1 MAEQIITDLL
11 LNLGPFE
18 QQIDKAVDG
27 MQRYDDA
34 TVDATKGTKTFEN
47 ALGSATGKI
56 NATKVAV
63 EGVAIATNNTTNA
76 SKNVSGLTGIWDKV
90 KTSVSG
96 AGKNVLDFFKGARDG
111 VKQSI
116 GEVGGLRGI
125 FGQLG
130 TGIKSAFT
138 GIGKSFGSIGSTI
151 KGIIPQVG
159 GLGGSL
165 LGLLGPAGI
174 AAGAIAAIGG
184 AFISNT
190 DAGATFFDGVARSGG
205 IVFDK
210 LTGVFKRVTSAIGD
224 IWDALTDGETT
235 IGKVFGFF
243 TDVVEGLIAP
253 LTLVVGFVS
262 DITGIGDALADAA
275 AEGQALAQAYDD
287 IDEAQTANIK
297 RNAEL
302 EAQIKKLEVQL
313 RNRTTSEKE
322 RLAIGEEIGRLEE
335 ERAANE
341 LAVLQKVTA
350 AKQREAENEL
360 KNKGEVS
367 DETKKAL
374 AEAEA
379 AEINASSASVE
390 REERTQNRI
399 DQIRKQG
406 DDKRRAAA
414 EKAAAEAKKIAE
426 GRLEVEREL
435 AKAEAELLGERAKA
449 EQEALDTRNQ
459 RVEKAAGEA
468 TLLVQIEEQYQ
479 AELQAIRDKAAAD
492 AEAVANKQAQ
502 ALQNAVLSSTEDRLS
517 RLREEQDIELQL
529 AQQAGEDVT
538 ALLQSQYDARAALEQ
553 QIKDIRLEQL
563 EQQYQEE
570 FAALDGN
577 LIAQYDRQAQYEI
590 DRAALL
596 NESAVTE
603 LDAKRQLLE
612 QTIELEQAEEEL
624 AKSRVDAIAASGQII
639 SQLAGESKAAA
650 AIGFAAQKAAAIAQ
664 VITTTNAAIAAAT
677 AAAAAV
683 PAILPPGI
691 PNPAFAVAQGISAAQ
706 IARLKIGAA
715 INLAQILAQSVTG
728 FDKGGL
734 VDSKGG
740 RVKRADGYRIPT
752 RPGGDNMIA
761 YVKEGE
767 LYLNEKQ
774 RRAAEELHPGI
785 FGAAGVPGFS
795 KPDMTGHQRYIS
807 TLGAVNSYV
816 EGRTTNVTYNTTST
830 TAQRFSDK
838 KMVGAIGQTTR
849 EARKQTELL
858 AMMAKSTRRGNKR
871 YYA

>member
-1 MAEQIITDLL
+1 MTENIVTDLV

-18 QQIDKAVDG
+18 SQIDKAVDG

-34 TVDATKGTKTFEN
+34 SIEATKGTKTFEN

-63 EGVAIATNNTTNA
+63 EGVAIATNNTATA
-76 SKNVSGLTGIWDKV
+76 SKNLSGLSGIWDRV

-96 AGKNVLDFFKGARDG
+96 AGKNVTDFFKGARDG
-111 VKQSI
+111 VKTAV

-130 TGIKSAFT
+130 TGIKSAFS
-138 GIGKSFGSIGSTI
+138 GIGKSFGAIGSTI

-174 AAGAIAAIGG
+174 AAGAIAVIGG
-184 AFISNT
+184 AFISNI

-210 LTGVFKRVTSAIGD
+210 LTGVFKRVTGAIGD
-224 IWDALTDGETT
+224 VWDALTDGETT

-243 TDVVEGLIAP
+243 GEVLQGVIAP
-253 LTLVVGFVS
+253 LTAVVGLVS

-275 AEGQALAQAYDD
+275 VEGQALAQAYDD

-313 RNRTTSEKE
+313 RNRTLSEEE
-322 RLAIGEEIGRLEE
+322 RLAIGEQIGKLED

-341 LAVLQKVTA
+341 LAVLQKITA
-350 AKQREAENEL
+350 AKRREAENEL
-360 KNKGEVS
+360 KNKFEVS

-379 AEINASSASVE
+379 AEINASSESVV

-426 GRLEVEREL
+426 GRLAVEQDL
-435 AKAEAELLGERAKA
+435 AKAESELLGERAKA
-449 EQEALDTRNQ
+449 EQAALATRDT
-459 RVEKAAGEA
+459 RVEKAAGDA
-468 TLLVQIEEQYQ
+468 TLLIQIEEQYQ
-479 AELQAIRDKAAAD
+479 ADLQAIRDKAAAD

-502 ALQNAVLSSTEDRLS
+502 ALQNVVLSSTEDRLS

-538 ALLQSQYDARAALEQ
+538 ALLQSQFDARAALEQ
-553 QIKDIRLEQL
+553 QIKDIRLQQL
-563 EQQYQEE
+563 EQQYEEE

-577 LIAQYDRQAQYEI
+577 LIAQYDRQAQYEL
-590 DRAALL
+590 DRATLL
-596 NESAVTE
+596 NESAVSE
-603 LDAKRQLLE
+603 LEAKRELIE
-612 QTIELEQAEEEL
+612 QTNELGRAEEEL
-624 AKSRVDAIAASGQII
+624 ARSRIDAVASAGQII
-639 SQLAGESKAAA
+639 TQLAGESKAAA
-650 AIGFAAQKAAAIAQ
+650 ILGFAAQKAAAIAQ
-664 VITTTNAAIAAAT
+664 VVTTTNSAIAAAQ

-683 PAILPPGI
+683 PPILPPGI
-691 PNPAFAVAQGISAAQ
+691 PNPAFAIAQGISVAQ
-706 IARLKIGAA
+706 IARLKVGAA
-715 INLAQILAQSVTG
+715 INLAQILAQSVSG
-728 FDKGGL
+728 FDKGGV

-740 RVKRADGYRIPT
+740 RVKRADGVRIPT
-752 RPGGDNMIA
+752 RPGGDNMLA
-761 YVKEGE
+761 FVQEGE
-767 LYLNEKQ
+767 LYLNKKQ
-774 RRAAEELHPGI
+774 RAKAEAAHPGI
-785 FGAAGVPGFS
+785 FGEIGVPGFS
-795 KPDMTGHQRYIS
+795 KPDIVSQQRYIS

-816 EGRTTNVTYNTTST
+816 EGRTTNVTYNNTST
-830 TAQRFSDK
+830 TATRFSDK
-838 KMVGAIGQTTR
+838 KMVGAIGQSTR
-849 EARKQTELL
+849 EAKKQTEIL
-858 AMMAKSTRRGNKR
+858 AMMAKGARRGNKR

>member
-1 MAEQIITDLL
+1 MTENIVTDLV

-18 QQIDKAVDG
+18 SQIDKAVDG

-34 TVDATKGTKTFEN
+34 SIEATKGTKTFEN

-63 EGVAIATNNTTNA
+63 EGVAIATNNTATA
-76 SKNVSGLTGIWDKV
+76 SKNLSGLSGIWDRV

-96 AGKNVLDFFKGARDG
+96 AGKNVTDFFKGARDG
-111 VKQSI
+111 VKTAV

-130 TGIKSAFT
+130 TGIKSAFS
-138 GIGKSFGSIGSTI
+138 GIGKSFGAIGSTI

-174 AAGAIAAIGG
+174 AAGAIAVIGG
-184 AFISNT
+184 AFISNI

-210 LTGVFKRVTSAIGD
+210 LTGVFKRVTGAIGD
-224 IWDALTDGETT
+224 VWDALTDGETT

-243 TDVVEGLIAP
+243 GEVLQGVIAP
-253 LTLVVGFVS
+253 LTAVVGLVS

-275 AEGQALAQAYDD
+275 VEGQALAQAYDD

-313 RNRTTSEKE
+313 RNRTLSEEE
-322 RLAIGEEIGRLEE
+322 RLAIGEQIVKLED

-341 LAVLQKVTA
+341 LAVLQKITA
-350 AKQREAENEL
+350 AKRREAENEL
-360 KNKGEVS
+360 KNKFEVS

-379 AEINASSASVE
+379 AEINASSESVV

-426 GRLEVEREL
+426 GRLAVEQDL
-435 AKAEAELLGERAKA
+435 AKAESELLGERAKA
-449 EQEALDTRNQ
+449 EQAALATRDT
-459 RVEKAAGEA
+459 RVEKAAGDA
-468 TLLVQIEEQYQ
+468 TLLIQIEEQYQ
-479 AELQAIRDKAAAD
+479 ADLQAIRDKAAAD

-502 ALQNAVLSSTEDRLS
+502 ALQNVVLSSTEDRLS

-538 ALLQSQYDARAALEQ
+538 ALLQSQFDARAALEQ
-553 QIKDIRLEQL
+553 QIKDIRLQQL
-563 EQQYQEE
+563 EQQYEEE

-577 LIAQYDRQAQYEI
+577 LIAQYDRQAQYEL
-590 DRAALL
+590 DRATLL
-596 NESAVTE
+596 NESAVSE
-603 LDAKRQLLE
+603 LEAKRELIE
-612 QTIELEQAEEEL
+612 QTNELGRAEEEL
-624 AKSRVDAIAASGQII
+624 ARSRIDAVASAGQII
-639 SQLAGESKAAA
+639 TQLAGESKAAA
-650 AIGFAAQKAAAIAQ
+650 ILGFAAQKAAAIAQ
-664 VITTTNAAIAAAT
+664 VVTTTNSAIAAAQ

-683 PAILPPGI
+683 PPILPPGI
-691 PNPAFAVAQGISAAQ
+691 PNPAFAIAQGISVAQ
-706 IARLKIGAA
+706 IARLKVGAA
-715 INLAQILAQSVTG
+715 INLAQILAQSVSG
-728 FDKGGL
+728 FDKGGV

-740 RVKRADGYRIPT
+740 RVKRADGVRIPT
-752 RPGGDNMIA
+752 RPGGDNMLA
-761 YVKEGE
+761 FVQEGE
-767 LYLNEKQ
+767 LYLNKKQ
-774 RRAAEELHPGI
+774 RAKAEAAHPGI
-785 FGAAGVPGFS
+785 FGEIGVPGFS
-795 KPDMTGHQRYIS
+795 KPDIVSQQRYIS

-816 EGRTTNVTYNTTST
+816 EGRTTNVTYNNTST
-830 TAQRFSDK
+830 TATRFSDK
-838 KMVGAIGQTTR
+838 KMVGAIGQSTR
-849 EARKQTELL
+849 EAKKQTEIL
-858 AMMAKSTRRGNKR
+858 AMMAKGARRGNKR

>member
-111 VKQSI
+111 VKTAV

-313 RNRTTSEKE
+313 RNRTTSEEE
-322 RLAIGEEIGRLEE
+322 RLAIGEQIGKLEE

-341 LAVLQKVTA
+341 LAVLQKITA
-350 AKQREAENEL
+350 AKRKEAENEL
-360 KNKGEVS
+360 KNKFEVS

-502 ALQNAVLSSTEDRLS
+502 SLQDAVLGSAQNRLQA
-517 RLREEQDIELQL
+517 LKDEQDLEVEI
-529 AQQAGEDVT
+529 AQARGEDVT
-538 ALLQSQYDARAALEQ
+538 DLLR
-553 QIKDIRLEQL
+553 EQL
-563 EQQYQEE
+563 LERQAIEDEIRSIQLDKLEEQYEADY
-570 FAALDGN
+570 AALDGN
-577 LIAQYDRQAQYEI
+577 LIAQFDRLAQFEI
-590 DRAALL
+590 DKAELLSESRSQELEAL
-596 NESAVTE
+596 
-603 LDAKRQLLE
+603 QQQLE
-612 QTIELEQAEEEL
+612 QEKAIQQA
-624 AKSRVDAIAASGQII
+624 KQDTQQAAFDFTSNLTNLIRQ
-639 SQLAGESKAAA
+639 SAGDNVE
-650 AIGFAAQKAAAIAQ
+650 AQKAALALEKAASIAQ
-664 VITTTNAAIAAAT
+664 IIVRTNTARLAI
-677 AAAAAV
+677 
-683 PAILPPGI
+683 
-691 PNPAFAVAQGISAAQ
+691 VAQGALLGPAGPAYVALNTGLLLGSSALA
-706 IARLKIGAA
+706 IGA
-715 INLAQILAQSVTG
+715 ILATKIEG

-816 EGRTTNVTYNTTST
+816 EGRTTNVTYNNTST